1 MQILFQQII
10 NGLTTGTLFALIA
23 IGYTMVYGII
33 ELINFAHGDL
43 FMLGSFLALT
53 LVSAMGLGTSAEPPE
68 FWLLAALSV
77 PLFVVGWNL
86 PPASLQ
92 SRLRNPSWL
101 AGGVTGLGTAAAFLG
116 ILAAGTRLLRFP
128 ETGDPG
134 TGHVVL
140 AVLFTFVVCMIFC
153 GALNF
158 AEDRI
163 VFRALRNAPKLT
175 PLVSAIGVS
184 FVFMGTGQIW
194 KGVADINFPDILPNK
209 NLLAS
214 EALRFTAKDLLVIL
228 VTLPLMAAL
237 TVFVRFTK
245 LGKAMRATAQNPTAA
260 RLMGIDVD
268 RVIGWTFAIGGLL
281 AGAASVIYGLTI
293 NTVSFQMGY
302 QNGLYAFTA
311 AVLGGIGNLPG
322 AMLGG
327 VVIGLVR
334 SLGSQYVGEQ
344 WTSALVFAIL
354 IVLLVFRPSGLLG
367 ARTREKV

>member
-1 MQILFQQII
+1 MGILLAAQSGWSIFAQQLV
-10 NGLTTGTLFALIA
+10 NGVTTGMLFALIA

-53 LVSAMGLGTSAEPPE
+53 M
-68 FWLLAALSV
+68 
-77 PLFVVGWNL
+77 VGW
-86 PPASLQ
+86 
-92 SRLRNPSWL
+92 
-101 AGGVTGLGTAAAFLG
+101 LGIAAAATFGLVLG
-116 ILAAGTRLLRFP
+116 LVL
-128 ETGDPG
+128 
-134 TGHVVL
+134 VL
-140 AVLFTFVVCMIFC
+140 ACSMVFCATLNMVV
-153 GALNF
+153 
-158 AEDRI
+158 DRI
-163 VFRALRNAPKLT
+163 VYKPLRHAPKLT

-184 FVFMGTGQIW
+184 FFFMGLGQIW
-194 KGVADINFPDILPNK
+194 KGVADINFPDLVPNRD
-209 NLLAS
+209 LVPS
-214 EALRFTAKDLLVIL
+214 EAIRFTVKDLVVYL
-228 VTLPLMAAL
+228 VTIPLMLGL
-237 TVFVRFTK
+237 TLFVKFTK

-268 RVIGWTFAIGGLL
+268 RVITATFCIGGAL
-281 AGAASVIYGLTI
+281 AGAASVVYGLHI

-334 SLGSQYVGEQ
+334 SLGSQYVGEK
-344 WTSALVFAIL
+344 WTSALVFGIL
-354 IVLLVFRPSGLLG
+354 IVLLVFRPTGLLG

>member
-1 MQILFQQII
+1 MEYFLQQLI
-10 NGLTTGTLFALIA
+10 NGLTLGSIYGLIA

-43 FMLGSFLALT
+43 FMLGAFLALT
-53 LVSAMGLGTSAEPPE
+53 IVSKMGLENAGPG
-68 FWLLAALSV
+68 AA
-77 PLFVVGWNL
+77 
-86 PPASLQ
+86 
-92 SRLRNPSWL
+92 
-101 AGGVTGLGTAAAFLG
+101 AGGLILTFLLCMAFC
-116 ILAAGTRLLRFP
+116 AT
-128 ETGDPG
+128 
-134 TGHVVL
+134 
-140 AVLFTFVVCMIFC
+140 
-153 GALNF
+153 LNF
-158 AEDRI
+158 LQDRI
-163 VFRALRNAPKLT
+163 VYRPLRNAPKLT

-184 FVFMGTGQIW
+184 FFFMGTGQIW
-194 KGVADINFPDILPNK
+194 KGVADINFPDVLPNK
-209 NLLAS
+209 NLLGS
-214 EALRFTAKDLLVIL
+214 ESLRYTAKDLLVIL
-228 VTLPLMAAL
+228 VTIPLMAGL

-245 LGKAMRATAQNPTAA
+245 LGKAMRATAQNPVAA

-268 RVIGWTFAIGGLL
+268 RVISWTFAIGGLL

-327 VVIGLVR
+327 IVIGLVR

-354 IVLLVFRPSGLLG
+354 ILLLVFRPSGLLG